1 MLRRLRQRLRDMQT
15 IKTLFLSA
23 ERHANAEGQQAPG
36 VEHFILAAL
45 ELPDGSARKAFERI
59 GANPEDFKDAIA
71 QQYRDALKSVGI
83 DASGISSFN
92 ETSGITPNQSGLFK
106 AKPAIRTL
114 MLQMLQQRK
123 RQPSPALLSAHVIV
137 AATTISQGIAVRAL
151 NRMGIDLA
159 ALDRAAQEEIDAVCT
174 R

>member
-1 MLRRLRQRLRDMQT
+1 MLRRLRQRLHDMKT
-15 IKTLFLSA
+15 IKTLFLNA
-23 ERHANAEGQQAPG
+23 ERHANTEGQQTPG

-45 ELPDGSARKAFERI
+45 ELPDGSARKAFERV

-83 DASGISSFN
+83 DTSGMSSFN
-92 ETSGITPNQSGLFK
+92 DASGITPHQSGLFQ
-106 AKPAIRTL
+106 AKPAVRTL

-123 RQPSPALLSAHVIV
+123 KQPSPTLLSAHVIV
-137 AATTISQGIAVRAL
+137 AATTISQGVAMRAF

-159 ALDRAAQEEIDAVCT
+159 ALDRAAQAEIEAAYPN
-174 R
+174 